1 MGSVHVRDR
10 IHDTDA
16 ASVVGDARLAAR
28 PSAGAGSAPLTYDW
42 ATMRTY
48 LDHAATTPLLDCA
61 REAMIEALSHT
72 GNASSLHAAGRAA
85 RRRVEESR
93 ETIAAALGVTPSE
106 VVFTAGGTE
115 ADNLAVKGLWWART
129 AQDPTRRRVLAS
141 RIEHHAVLD
150 PVHWLGEHEG
160 ADVVW
165 LDVDSE
171 GRVDVAQ
178 VRDELAAHPGQ
189 TALVAVMWA
198 NNEVGTVQ
206 PVAEVAALCAEAGVP
221 LHVDGVQAVGSIPVD
236 AALPETLAI
245 SAHKLG
251 GPLGVGALVARRGL
265 ELTPLTHGGGQERQV
280 RSGTLDVPAL
290 VGFAAAAEHV
300 LGDVVPR
307 SARIAALRDELI
319 ARVLEVA
326 PGSIV
331 NGAIGGPDARLPGNA
346 HVSFPGCE
354 SDALLMLLDA
364 ADVEV
369 SMGSACS
376 AGVPEPSHVLLAMGI
391 DPVRARSSL
400 RFSLGHTSTGADV
413 DALVAA
419 LPAAL
424 ARAGRAGQVR
434 ISAQMAAAARDG
446 G

>member
-1 MGSVHVRDR
+1 MLC
-10 IHDTDA
+10 
-16 ASVVGDARLAAR
+16 SVVTRATS
-28 PSAGAGSAPLTYDW
+28 SAGAGSARLAYDW
-42 ATMRTY
+42 LTMGTY

-61 REAMIEALSHT
+61 RDAMIGALSDT

-93 ETIAAALGVTPSE
+93 EAIAAALCVTPSE
-106 VVFTAGGTE
+106 VIFTAGGTE
-115 ADNLAVKGLWWART
+115 ADNLAIKGLWWSRT
-129 AQDPTRRRVLAS
+129 AEDPARRRVLAS

-150 PVHWLGEHEG
+150 PVHWLGEHED
-160 ADVVW
+160 AEVVW
-165 LDVDSE
+165 LDVDAE
-171 GRVDVAQ
+171 GRVDVDQIRA
-178 VRDELAAHPGQ
+178 ELAAHPGR

-206 PVAEVAALCAEAGVP
+206 PIPEIAALCAEAGVP
-221 LHVDGVQAVGSIPVD
+221 LHVDAVQAVGSIPVD
-236 AALPETLAI
+236 ATLPDTMAV

-251 GPLGVGALVARRGL
+251 GPLGVGALIARRGI

-280 RSGTLDVPAL
+280 RSGTLDVPAI
-290 VGFAAAAEHV
+290 VGFAAAVEHV
-300 LGDVVPR
+300 LGDVVER
-307 SARIAALRDELI
+307 SARTSALRDEVF
-319 ARVLEVA
+319 ARVLALA
-326 PGSIV
+326 PDAIV
-331 NGAIGGPDARLPGNA
+331 NGAVGGLDTRLPGNA

-364 ADVEV
+364 AGVEV

-400 RFSLGHTSTGADV
+400 RFSLGHSSTSADV

>member
-1 MGSVHVRDR
+1 
-10 IHDTDA
+10 
-16 ASVVGDARLAAR
+16 
-28 PSAGAGSAPLTYDW
+28 
-42 ATMRTY
+42 MRTY

-61 REAMIEALSHT
+61 REAMVGALLAT

-93 ETIAAALGVTPSE
+93 ESIAADLGVTPSE
-106 VVFTAGGTE
+106 VIFTAGGTG
-115 ADNLAVKGLWWART
+115 ADNLAVKGLWWSRT
-129 AQDPTRRRVLAS
+129 AGDPARRRVLAS
-141 RIEHHAVLD
+141 RVEHHAVLD

-160 ADVVW
+160 AEVVW
-165 LDVDSE
+165 IDVDAQ
-171 GRVDVAQ
+171 GRVDTHQIEA
-178 VRDELAAHPGQ
+178 ELAAHPGQ

-206 PVAEVAALCAEAGVP
+206 PIARIAALCAQAGVP
-221 LHVDGVQAVGSIPVD
+221 LHVDAVQAVGSIPVD
-236 AALPETLAI
+236 ATLPDTMAV

-251 GPLGVGALVARRGL
+251 GPLGVGALIARRGL

-280 RSGTLDVPAL
+280 RSGTVDVPGL
-290 VGFAAAAEHV
+290 VGFAAAVDHV
-300 LGDVVPR
+300 LADLPER
-307 SARIAALRDELI
+307 RLRTAALRDELLS
-319 ARVLEVA
+319 RVLEVA
-326 PGSIV
+326 PGAIV
-331 NGAIGGPDARLPGNA
+331 NGALGGLEERLPGNA

-364 ADVEV
+364 AGVEV

-400 RFSLGHTSTGADV
+400 RFSLGHTSTSADV

>member
-1 MGSVHVRDR
+1 MCAAGS
-10 IHDTDA
+10 
-16 ASVVGDARLAAR
+16 ARLA
-28 PSAGAGSAPLTYDW
+28 YDW
-42 ATMRTY
+42 QTMRAY

-61 REAMIEALSHT
+61 REAMIGALSAT

-85 RRRVEESR
+85 RRRAEESR
-93 ETIAAALGVTPSE
+93 ETIAGALGVTPSE
-106 VVFTAGGTE
+106 VIFTAGGTE

-129 AQDPTRRRVLAS
+129 AKDPARRRVLAS

-160 ADVVW
+160 AEVVW
-165 LDVDSE
+165 IDVDTE
-171 GRVDVAQ
+171 GRVDVDQIHA
-178 VRDELAAHPGQ
+178 ELAMYPGQ

-206 PVAEVAALCAEAGVP
+206 PIEQVAAACADADVP
-221 LHVDGVQAVGSIPVD
+221 LHVDAVQAVGSIPVD
-236 AALPETLAI
+236 ATLPDSMAI

-265 ELTPLTHGGGQERQV
+265 DLTPLTHGGGQERQV

-290 VGFAAAAEHV
+290 VGFAAGVEYVLADVAA
-300 LGDVVPR
+300 R
-307 SARIAALRDELI
+307 SSRIAALRDELVT
-319 ARVLEVA
+319 RVLEVA
-326 PGSIV
+326 PGAIV
-331 NGAIGGPDARLPGNA
+331 NGAVGGPEARLPGNA
-346 HVSFPGCE
+346 HMSFPGCE

-364 ADVEV
+364 AGVEV
-369 SMGSACS
+369 STGSACS

-400 RFSLGHTSTGADV
+400 RFSLGHTSTRADL

-424 ARAGRAGQVR
+424 GRAGRAGQVR
-434 ISAQMAAAARDG
+434 ISAQMAAAARNG

>member
-1 MGSVHVRDR
+1 M
-10 IHDTDA
+10 
-16 ASVVGDARLAAR
+16 
-28 PSAGAGSAPLTYDW
+28 APLAYDW
-42 ATMRTY
+42 QTMATY

-61 REAMIEALSHT
+61 REAMIGALSAT

-93 ETIAAALGVTPSE
+93 ETIASALGVTPSE
-106 VVFTAGGTE
+106 VIFTAGGTE
-115 ADNLAVKGLWWART
+115 ADNLAVKGLWWSRT
-129 AQDPTRRRVLAS
+129 AQDPARRRVLAS

-165 LDVDSE
+165 LDVDAE
-171 GRVDVAQ
+171 GRVAPDQ
-178 VRDELAAHPGQ
+178 VRAELAAYPGQ

-206 PVAEVAALCAEAGVP
+206 PIAEIAGLCAEAGVP
-221 LHVDGVQAVGSIPVD
+221 LHVDAVQAVGSIPVD
-236 AALPETLAI
+236 ATLPDTMAI

-251 GPLGVGALVARRGL
+251 GPLGVGALIARRGL

-290 VGFAAAAEHV
+290 VGFAAAVEHTV
-300 LGDVVPR
+300 GDAAQR
-307 SARIAALRDELI
+307 SARMQALRDDLF

-326 PGSIV
+326 PDSIV
-331 NGAIGGPDARLPGNA
+331 NGAVGGLDARLPGNA

-364 ADVEV
+364 AGVEV

-400 RFSLGHTSTGADV
+400 RFSLGHTSTTDDV

-434 ISAQMAAAARDG
+434 ISAQMAAAARSG

>member
-1 MGSVHVRDR
+1 
-10 IHDTDA
+10 
-16 ASVVGDARLAAR
+16 
-28 PSAGAGSAPLTYDW
+28 
-42 ATMRTY
+42 MRTY

-61 REAMIEALSHT
+61 RQAMVGALSAT

-93 ETIAAALGVTPSE
+93 ESIAAGLGVTPSE
-106 VVFTAGGTE
+106 VIFTAGGTE
-115 ADNLAVKGLWWART
+115 ADNLAVKGLWWSRSAEDPARH
-129 AQDPTRRRVLAS
+129 RVLAS

-160 ADVVW
+160 AQVVW
-165 LDVDSE
+165 IDVDGD
-171 GRVDVAQ
+171 GRVDVDQIRA
-178 VRDELAAHPGQ
+178 ELAAHPGQ

-206 PVAEVAALCAEAGVP
+206 PIEQIAAACAEAGVP

-236 AALPETLAI
+236 ATLPDTMAI

-251 GPLGVGALVARRGL
+251 GPLGVGALIARRGL

-290 VGFAAAAEHV
+290 VGFAAAVDHV
-300 LGDVVPR
+300 LGDLPAR
-307 SARIAALRDELI
+307 SARTAALRDELVTQ
-319 ARVLEVA
+319 VLHVA
-326 PGSIV
+326 PDSIV
-331 NGAIGGPDARLPGNA
+331 NGAVGGLDARLPGNA
-346 HVSFPGCE
+346 HLSFPGCE

-364 ADVEV
+364 VGVEV

-400 RFSLGHTSTGADV
+400 RFSLGHTSTPADIDALV
-413 DALVAA
+413 DAL
-419 LPAAL
+419 PSAL

-434 ISAQMAAAARDG
+434 ISAQMAAAVRDG

>member
-1 MGSVHVRDR
+1 
-10 IHDTDA
+10 
-16 ASVVGDARLAAR
+16 
-28 PSAGAGSAPLTYDW
+28 
-42 ATMRTY
+42 MRTY
-48 LDHAATTPLLDCA
+48 LDHAATTPMLDCA
-61 REAMIEALSHT
+61 REAMIDALSDT

-93 ETIAAALGVTPSE
+93 ESIAAALGVTPSE
-106 VVFTAGGTE
+106 VIFTAGGTE
-115 ADNLAVKGLWWART
+115 ADNLAVKGLWWSRS
-129 AQDPTRRRVLAS
+129 AQDPSRRRVLAS

-160 ADVVW
+160 AEVVW
-165 LDVDSE
+165 IDVDAE
-171 GRVDVAQ
+171 GRVDLDQ
-178 VRDELAAHPGQ
+178 IRTELVEHPGQ

-206 PVAEVAALCAEAGVP
+206 PIGQIAAFCAEAGVP
-221 LHVDGVQAVGSIPVD
+221 LHVDAVQAVGSIPVD
-236 AALPETLAI
+236 VSLPDSMAI

-290 VGFAAAAEHV
+290 VGFTAAVDHV
-300 LGDVVPR
+300 LGDVPAR
-307 SARIAALRDELI
+307 SARTSALRDELF
-319 ARVLEVA
+319 ARVLGLA
-326 PGSIV
+326 PEAII
-331 NGAIGGPDARLPGNA
+331 NGAVGGLDARLPGNA
-346 HVSFPGCE
+346 HISFPGCE
-354 SDALLMLLDA
+354 SDALMMLLDA
-364 ADVEV
+364 AGVEV

-400 RFSLGHTSTGADV
+400 RFSLGHTSTSADI
-413 DALVAA
+413 DAVVAA

-424 ARAGRAGQVR
+424 VRASRAGQVR

>member
-1 MGSVHVRDR
+1 
-10 IHDTDA
+10 
-16 ASVVGDARLAAR
+16 
-28 PSAGAGSAPLTYDW
+28 
-42 ATMRTY
+42 MRSY

-61 REAMIEALSHT
+61 REAMIGALSHT

-93 ETIAAALGVTPSE
+93 ETIAGALGVTPSE
-106 VVFTAGGTE
+106 VIFTAGGTE
-115 ADNLAVKGLWWART
+115 ADNLAIKGLWWARS
-129 AQDPTRRRVLAS
+129 AEDPARCRVLAS

-160 ADVVW
+160 AEVVW
-165 LDVDSE
+165 IDVDAE
-171 GRVDVAQ
+171 GRVDVDQIRA
-178 VRDELAAHPGQ
+178 ELDAYPAQ

-206 PVAEVAALCAEAGVP
+206 PIGQIAAACAEAGVP
-221 LHVDGVQAVGSIPVD
+221 LHVDGVQAVGSIPLD
-236 AALPETLAI
+236 ATLPDSLAI

-290 VGFAAAAEHV
+290 VGFAAAVDHV
-300 LGDVVPR
+300 LGDVAGR
-307 SARIAALRDELI
+307 SARTAALRDDLF
-319 ARVLEVA
+319 ARVLDLA
-326 PGSIV
+326 PNAIV
-331 NGAIGGPDARLPGNA
+331 NGALGGMDARLPGNA
-346 HVSFPGCE
+346 HMSFPGCE

-364 ADVEV
+364 AGVEV

-400 RFSLGHTSTGADV
+400 RFSLGHTSTRAEV

-419 LPAAL
+419 LPSAL

>member
-1 MGSVHVRDR
+1 MTPQWPR
-10 IHDTDA
+10 
-16 ASVVGDARLAAR
+16 VVGRVELAAR
-28 PSAGAGSAPLTYDW
+28 PSAGAGSFRLPYDW
-42 ATMRTY
+42 TTMGTY
-48 LDHAATTPLLDCA
+48 LDHAATTPMLDCA
-61 REAMIEALSHT
+61 REAMIGALSDT
-72 GNASSLHAAGRAA
+72 GNASSLHAAGRDA
-85 RRRVEESR
+85 RRRVEEAR
-93 ETIAAALGVTPSE
+93 ERIAAALGVTPSE
-106 VVFTAGGTE
+106 VIFTAGGTE
-115 ADNLAVKGLWWART
+115 ADNLAVKGLWWSRT
-129 AQDPTRRRVLAS
+129 AQDPARSRVLAS

-150 PVHWLGEHEG
+150 PVHWLGVHEG
-160 ADVVW
+160 AEVVW
-165 LDVDSE
+165 LDVDDV
-171 GRVDVAQ
+171 GRVDVDQIRA
-178 VRDELAAHPGQ
+178 ELAAHPGQ

-206 PVAEVAALCAEAGVP
+206 PIAEVAALCAEADVP
-221 LHVDGVQAVGSIPVD
+221 LHVDAVQAVGSIPVD
-236 AALPETLAI
+236 ATLPDTMAI

-251 GPLGVGALVARRGL
+251 GPLGVGALIARRGI

-280 RSGTLDVPAL
+280 RSGTLDVPAI
-290 VGFAAAAEHV
+290 VGFAAAVEHV
-300 LGDVVPR
+300 LGDVVER
-307 SARIAALRDELI
+307 SARTSALRDDLL
-319 ARVLEVA
+319 ARVQALA
-326 PGSIV
+326 PDAIV
-331 NGAIGGPDARLPGNA
+331 NGAVGGLDTRLPGNA

-364 ADVEV
+364 AGVEV

-400 RFSLGHTSTGADV
+400 RFSLGHTSTAADV
-413 DALVAA
+413 DALAEA

>member
-1 MGSVHVRDR
+1 
-10 IHDTDA
+10 
-16 ASVVGDARLAAR
+16 
-28 PSAGAGSAPLTYDW
+28 
-42 ATMRTY
+42 MRAY
-48 LDHAATTPLLDCA
+48 LDHAATTPLLDAA
-61 REAMIEALSHT
+61 REAMIGALGHT
-72 GNASSLHAAGRAA
+72 GNASSLHTAGRAA

-93 ETIAAALGVTPSE
+93 ESIAASLGVTPSE
-106 VVFTAGGTE
+106 VIFTAGGTE
-115 ADNLAVKGLWWART
+115 ADNLAVKGLWWARSG
-129 AQDPTRRRVLAS
+129 QDPSRRRVLAS

-160 ADVVW
+160 AEVVW
-165 LDVDSE
+165 IDVDDE
-171 GRVDVAQ
+171 GRVDVDQISA
-178 VRDELAAHPGQ
+178 ELAAHPGR

-206 PVAEVAALCAEAGVP
+206 PIERIAALCAEAGVP
-221 LHVDGVQAVGSIPVD
+221 LHVDAVQAVGSIPVD
-236 AALPETLAI
+236 AALPDTMAI

-290 VGFAAAAEHV
+290 VGFAAAVDHV
-300 LGDVVPR
+300 LGDVADR
-307 SARIAALRDELI
+307 SARTAALRDELLG
-319 ARVLEVA
+319 RVLEVTPDA
-326 PGSIV
+326 IV
-331 NGAIGGPDARLPGNA
+331 NGAIGGLDARLPGNA

-364 ADVEV
+364 AGVEV

-400 RFSLGHTSTGADV
+400 RFSLGHTSTRADI